1 MQQQQE
7 EEECLCETD
16 EDSRVWSVLR
26 VVRRYLFYTASVLYI
41 GVCFSLLAFNSLI
54 LANNATDDSQVRAF
68 HLTEF
73 IAPFLYAMFV
83 LLAIYQPLEPLYR
96 SLRGSYSA
104 LKLRLFVFSCV
115 EQTTIYV
122 QCVVSLTAMLL
133 VVYAQED
140 FEEKAHY
147 LDYACLLFLSLVDG
161 MLLAAAVSV
170 VQQQQQQQQQ
180 NRHTTRCSLQVAQI
194 VFSAVTLVV
203 VVPGAIA
210 LIVMKSQGLEFE
222 THYLEFT
229 MEILLVLG
237 TVVAVGL
244 G

>member
-1 MQQQQE
+1 MQQEHE
-7 EEECLCETD
+7 EEDECLCETD

-54 LANNATDDSQVRAF
+54 LANNATDDGQVRAF

-73 IAPFLYAMFV
+73 ITPFLYAMFV

-115 EQTTIYV
+115 EQTAIYV
-122 QCVVSLTAMLL
+122 QCIVSLTAMLL
-133 VVYAQED
+133 VIYAQED

-147 LDYACLLFLSLVDG
+147 LDYSALLFLSLVDG
-161 MLLAAAVSV
+161 MLLAAAVSGALH
-170 VQQQQQQQQQ
+170 
-180 NRHTTRCSLQVAQI
+180 NHHRTSWWWSLQMAQI
-194 VFSAVTLVV
+194 VFSAATLVV

-244 G
+244 S